1 LQEYLP
7 IGGDPTFCSLSQQ
20 LAFGSDCQAR
30 REGRI
35 ATVQTL
41 SGTGAL
47 RVGAEYLAAWYPV
60 KQVLLPNPTWGNHK
74 AIFGAAGLRLG
85 QYRYFE
91 PSTKGLDY
99 QVRGWGLWRGRK
111 GGRLEREQVEPSVCL
126 VGAGE
131 GGQGRTGR
139 LRIKWVGG
147 SREAVA
153 AKQQEHGTAKVRAKN
168 CFLLHV
174 VLRGGCCGQEERGFA
189 F

>member
-1 LQEYLP
+1 LSTLAAPATCPLIPQEYQP

-20 LAFGSDCQAR
+20 LAFGADCQAR

-47 RVGAEYLAAWYPV
+47 RIGAEYLAAWYPL

-85 QYRYFE
+85 QYRYFD

-99 QVRGWGLWRGRK
+99 QVRDQGV
-111 GGRLEREQVEPSVCL
+111 GG
-126 VGAGE
+126 G
-131 GGQGRTGR
+131 TGR
-139 LRIKWVGG
+139 G
-147 SREAVA
+147 
-153 AKQQEHGTAKVRAKN
+153 
-168 CFLLHV
+168 
-174 VLRGGCCGQEERGFA
+174 
-189 F
+189 